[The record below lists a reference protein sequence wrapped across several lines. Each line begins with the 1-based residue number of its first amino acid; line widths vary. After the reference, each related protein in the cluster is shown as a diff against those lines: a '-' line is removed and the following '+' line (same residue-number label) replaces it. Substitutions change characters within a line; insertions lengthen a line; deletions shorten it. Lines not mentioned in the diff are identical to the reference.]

1 MAAKGKYGKLI
12 NNTAIIAAGQ
22 FGSKVLV
29 YLLVRFYTTVLTQT
43 EYSIASNITEM
54 ATLLIPLISLGIG
67 EAVFRFAM
75 DKDYLKKDVF
85 TNGFIAFFGGSLL
98 FLIIIPILSAIPYF
112 DGLVWL
118 IVVYVMASILHS
130 LCSQFI
136 RARGQFKLF
145 AVQGFVNT
153 ALTIFFNI
161 IFLIPL
167 KMSYVGYVLSV
178 ACADTLTTLF
188 IVVVAKLWEEIDFSA
203 ASGKTLRKMMI
214 YSIPMI
220 PTTIFWWVTTVS
232 DRYMVTF
239 FKGDAVNGLYTAAYK
254 IPTLL
259 MVLSGIFVNAWRNSA
274 VDERESSDYK
284 YFFGKVFDV
293 FINIIFIIAAAIIA
307 FTPIITRMM
316 FAESYY
322 DAWIYIPILT
332 FAMVFYNFVSFTG
345 SVYVVEKKTKWSFY
359 TSLSGAVTNIIL
371 NFILIPT
378 FSAYGAAI
386 ATAASFVVSFIFRL
400 ITTRKMVDYPVNFTR
415 FCTCTALII
424 LQTVFM
430 TLKNQIGLWVYLIQA
445 ILLILVI
452 VITAPVL
459 IDALLKIV
467 KGRSN
472 ARNEQQTE

>member
-1 MAAKGKYGKLI
+1 MAAKGRYGKLI

-29 YLLVRFYTTVLTQT
+29 YLLVRFYTSVLDTT
-43 EYSIASNITEM
+43 EYSIASNVTEM
-54 ATLLIPLISLGIG
+54 ATLLIPIISLGIG

-75 DKDYLKKDVF
+75 DSSYLKKDVF

-98 FLIIIPILSAIPYF
+98 FLIIIPVLCFIPYF
-112 DGLVWL
+112 DGTVWL
-118 IVVYVMASILHS
+118 IVVYVVASILHS

-161 IFLIPL
+161 IFLLPL

-178 ACADTLTTLF
+178 ACADTLTMLF
-188 IVVVAKLWEEIDFSA
+188 IFFGARLWQYFDFRA
-203 ASGKTLRKMMI
+203 ASGKTLRQMLI

-220 PTTIFWWVTTVS
+220 PTTIFWWVTNVS

-239 FKGDAVNGLYTAAYK
+239 FKGNDVNGLYAAAYK

-274 VDERESSDYK
+274 VDEKDSSDYRI
-284 YFFGKVFDV
+284 FFGKVFDA
-293 FINIIFIIAAAIIA
+293 FSNIIFLIAAAITA
-307 FTPIITRMM
+307 FTPIITRLM
-316 FAESYY
+316 FAEAYY

-332 FAMVFYNFVSFTG
+332 FAMIFFNFVSFTG
-345 SVYVVEKKTKWSFY
+345 SVYVVVKKTKWSFI
-359 TSLSGAVTNIIL
+359 TSLAGAVTNIVL
-371 NFILIPT
+371 NLLLIPP
-378 FSAYGAAI
+378 FSAFGAAV
-386 ATAASFVVSFIFRL
+386 ATAASFVVSFVFRL
-400 ITTRKMVDYPVNFTR
+400 ITTRKMVNYPVNFAKML
-415 FCTCTALII
+415 TCIVLTL
-424 LQTVFM
+424 LQTVIM
-430 TLKNQIGLWVYLIQA
+430 TARQYLGVFGYIVQA
-445 ILLILVI
+445 ILLLLVCAI
-452 VITAPVL
+452 VMPPLVR
-459 IDALLKIV
+459 DFMKII